1 MVLQEHIE
9 PFRLKQ
15 MLLIHVKTSNVILS
29 VSIPQKG
36 KGGNQAYPRE
46 TKGIYKSFTLIFN
59 FFFSCCFLLCD
70 FGKEEKENFV
80 KIVFKE

>member
-29 VSIPQKG
+29 VSIHSEGERRVFLSYNKLLDDV
-36 KGGNQAYPRE
+36 
-46 TKGIYKSFTLIFN
+46 GIKNTNSPGAT
-59 FFFSCCFLLCD
+59 
-70 FGKEEKENFV
+70 EN
-80 KIVFKE
+80 